1 MGANTDPT
9 QAAPNGLAVDI
20 GALIADT
27 KREGS
32 LRNSGGKTACDGVKE
47 MRI

>member
-20 GALIADT
+20 GY
-27 KREGS
+27 S
-32 LRNSGGKTACDGVKE
+32 LPIQKE
-47 MRI
+47 KVLFVFGWELLAMV

>member
-32 LRNSGGKTACDGVKE
+32 FRIRVGKQLAIV
-47 MRI
+47 